1 LITRSFFKEIYANF
15 LETIKFSKFYIL
27 KIIFFKISKILK
39 IMHHLNK
46 TLLFLLKY
54 NYANLS
60 SNIT

>member
-1 LITRSFFKEIYANF
+1 LVTKSFFKEIYVNF
-15 LETIKFSKFYIL
+15 FDTINFSRFYIL

-39 IMHHLNK
+39 VVNRLNK